1 MDPIRPIGPRTD
13 VEPAE
18 RVPLLDPDEREQRR
32 KEREERRRKREREGA
47 QPPPDGTPPRCE
59 WSA

>member
-13 VEPAE
+13 VEPAG

-32 KEREERRRKREREGA
+32 KERDERRRKREREGA
-47 QPPPDGTPPRCE
+47 QPPPDGTPPRRE

>member
-1 MDPIRPIGPRTD
+1 MDPIRPVGPRSD

-32 KEREERRRKREREGA
+32 KEREERRRTREREGA
-47 QPPPDGTPPRCE
+47 SPPRDDAPRRRE